1 MIWESFNLTK
11 KVALVA
17 GGRGVL
23 GQRFCTTLAEAGA
36 TVYAADL
43 PAEPAHV
50 PVDNPTTADNDHA
63 TTTSNRNEIL
73 QRDVNVTDPH
83 SVRILVEEIT
93 AKSGTIDILVYS
105 ITAKP
110 HDFYK
115 PFTECSLAGWQTIMQ
130 AELDGLFLMTQQ
142 VGRVMEHARQG
153 SIILLSSIYG
163 MVGNDQRIYE
173 GANLAQVYTD
183 GAGLDEQPAQSYS
196 HAGYAAAKGAV
207 IAMTRFLAAYWGAS
221 GIRVNCISPGGI
233 AHPGENE
240 TFVKNYAHRVPL
252 GRKAGRD
259 EVNGALLYLASAA
272 SSYVT
277 GHNLVV
283 DGGWSIW

>member
-1 MIWESFNLTK
+1 MIGESFHLTK
-11 KVALVA
+11 KIALVA
-17 GGRGVL
+17 GGRGGL

-43 PAEPAHV
+43 PTEPAPV
-50 PVDNPTTADNDHA
+50 PVENSTTADNEHA
-63 TTTSNRNEIL
+63 PTSSSNQAL
-73 QRDVNVTDPH
+73 QRDVNVTDPV
-83 SVRILVEEIT
+83 SVRTLVEEII
-93 AKSGTIDILVYS
+93 AESGTIDILVYS

-142 VGRVMEHARQG
+142 VGRVMERARQG

-163 MVGNDQRIYE
+163 IVGNDQRIYE
-173 GANLAQVYTD
+173 GANLAQVYT
-183 GAGLDEQPAQSYS
+183 AATNEQPAQSYS

-207 IAMTRFLAAYWGAS
+207 IAMTRFLAAYWGTS
-221 GIRVNCISPGGI
+221 GIRVNCISPGGV

-259 EVNGALLYLASAA
+259 EINGALLYLASDA